1 MNPSDHAN
9 SELAKSKLIILS
21 ILQRVPAIRLNQLTE
36 LALETLYMDY
46 FTFATALDE
55 LCRGHMAQVG
65 VRRDEPETDADGK
78 AVQRCDMTRQGQA
91 VLTTLEHQ
99 IPLHIR
105 SYLAQRTRAWQ
116 KTVRRDQDVHASFDP
131 DANGQFTVHLRQSD
145 GQQEQ
150 VDIRLTLPDRHLARK
165 VCLQWESHPQTVYV
179 RLLAL
184 LTGESRLAEEQDLL
198 NSLPV
203 SQKEDLQDKKEA
215 EPIPNESAQPY
226 PAQQTMSQLSRLT
239 QPAEH
244 DANIIVPASPEL
256 P

>member
-9 SELAKSKLIILS
+9 SELANSKLIILS
-21 ILQRVPAIRLNQLTE
+21 ILQRIPAIKLNQLTE

-55 LCRGHMAQVG
+55 LCRDHMASV
-65 VRRDEPETDADGK
+65 VTRRDEPEADAEGK
-78 AVQRCDMTRQGQA
+78 SMQRCDLTRQGRA

-116 KTVRRDQDVHASFDP
+116 KTSRRDQDVQASFEP

-145 GQQEQ
+145 GQNEQ
-150 VDIRLTLPDRHLARK
+150 VTIRLTLPDRQLARK
-165 VCLQWESHPQTVYV
+165 VCLQWDSHPQTIYV

-184 LTGESRLAEEQDLL
+184 LTGESRLAEEQELL
-198 NSLPV
+198 NGRPANHTE
-203 SQKEDLQDKKEA
+203 SQPDKKEA
-215 EPIPNESAQPY
+215 EPLADEPVQPY
-226 PAQQTMSQLSRLT
+226 PSQQAFIPT
-239 QPAEH
+239 
-244 DANIIVPASPEL
+244 SPES